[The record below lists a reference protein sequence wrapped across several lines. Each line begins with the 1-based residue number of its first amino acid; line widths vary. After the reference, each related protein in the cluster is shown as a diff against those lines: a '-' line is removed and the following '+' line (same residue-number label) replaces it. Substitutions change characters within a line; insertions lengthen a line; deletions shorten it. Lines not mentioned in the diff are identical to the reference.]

1 MTTPADAR
9 AVEDA
14 FEAALAGRPGTA
26 DARALTSFTDAVRA
40 EASAP
45 GRPNAA
51 LAELLAT
58 GLLTGPSRTTVGR
71 SAPA

>member
-9 AVEDA
+9 AVEEA

-26 DARALTSFTDAVRA
+26 DARALTAFTDALRA
-40 EASAP
+40 AADEP

-58 GLLTGPSRTTVGR
+58 GLLTDQS
-71 SAPA
+71 